1 MKAFFASI
9 KKEVLVLLRDRAGLG
24 ILFVMPLALVVIMA
38 LVQDGPYQN
47 FQKSEFPLIFVDND
61 KDTVGS
67 VIEKNIRDAKIF
79 KISKEFNGVPATEQ
93 MAKDAVSQ
101 GKFKAGVVVPA
112 GLSKYLRKNA
122 RIIVAKTFSG
132 RPVSE
137 ETLFK
142 KPPDSMKIKYFLDP
156 LTSFSFKN
164 TIVYILEKSSSSLI
178 SQTITNKYYEHF
190 ENYYPVEN
198 KINFDSCRI
207 IDIQEIDASNIYNAN
222 VVFNSV
228 QHNVPAWT
236 MFAIFFIFLPLAGS
250 IIKER
255 DYGTYIRLK
264 FMPRSFSTIIAGKII
279 LYTVVGCV
287 QFLMMLMVGKYLLP
301 AIGLPALVIGN
312 SYLAISV
319 IVLSASL
326 AATAFGVLIGTFFS
340 THQQMVTFG
349 SISVIILA
357 AIGGI
362 FVPIYI
368 MSKTMAKVSKYSPL
382 EWGMNA
388 FNEIF
393 LHNGNFFNIYMDAL
407 KLLLFSFTAFLLSF
421 LYYKFKRIH

>member
-1 MKAFFASI
+1 MKAFLASI

-47 FQKSEFPLIFVDND
+47 FQKSEFPMVFVDND
-61 KDTVGS
+61 LDTVGA

-79 KISKEFNGVPATEQ
+79 KISKEVNGVAATEKT
-93 MAKDAVSQ
+93 AKEAVSQ
-101 GKFKAGVVVPA
+101 GKFKAGVIVPA
-112 GLSKYLRKNA
+112 GLSKYLRRNA

-132 RPVSE
+132 NPVDE
-137 ETLFK
+137 KKLFAQ
-142 KPPDSMKIKYFLDP
+142 PPDSMKIKYFLDP
-156 LTSFSFKN
+156 LTTFTFKN

-190 ENYYPVEN
+190 ENFYPVEN

-207 IDIQEIDASNIYNAN
+207 IDIQEIDASSIYNAN

-236 MFAIFFIFLPLAGS
+236 MFAIFFIFLPLAGG

-264 FMPRSFSTIIAGKII
+264 FMPHSFSTIIIGKIV
-279 LYTVVGCV
+279 LYTFVGCV

-301 AIGLPALVIGN
+301 AIGLPALVIGH
-312 SYLAISV
+312 SYVAILV
-319 IVLSASL
+319 TVFSASL
-326 AATAFGVLIGTFFS
+326 AATGFGVMIGTYLS

-382 EWGMNA
+382 EWGLNA

-421 LYYKFKRIH
+421 LYYKFKRIN

>member
-9 KKEVLVLLRDRAGLG
+9 KKEVLVFLRDRAGLG
-24 ILFVMPLALVVIMA
+24 ILFVMPFALVIIMA
-38 LVQDGPYQN
+38 LIQDGPYQN

-61 KDTVGS
+61 KDTVGA
-67 VIEKNIRDAKIF
+67 VIEKNLRDAKIF
-79 KISKEFNGVPATEQ
+79 KIHKTINGLAATEKN
-93 MAKDAVSQ
+93 AKEAVSQ
-101 GKFKAGVVVPA
+101 GKFKVGVIVPA
-112 GLSKYLRKNA
+112 GLSKFLRKNA
-122 RIIVAKTFSG
+122 RIIVAKTFSNQA
-132 RPVSE
+132 VSDKN
-137 ETLFK
+137 LFI
-142 KPPDSMKIKYFLDP
+142 KPADSLKIKYFLDP

-198 KINFDSCRI
+198 KINFDSCKI
-207 IDIQEIDASNIYNAN
+207 IDIQEIDASNIYNSG

-236 MFAIFFIFLPLAGS
+236 MFAIFFIFLPLAGG

-255 DYGTYIRLK
+255 DYGTFIRLK
-264 FMPRSFSTIIAGKII
+264 FMPHSFSTIIIGKII
-279 LYTVVGCV
+279 LYTVVGCI
-287 QFLMMLMVGKYLLP
+287 QFIMMLAVGKYLLP
-301 AIGLPALVIGN
+301 AIGLPSLIIGS
-312 SYLAISV
+312 SYFSIFV
-319 IVLSASL
+319 IVFSASL
-326 AATAFGVLIGTFFS
+326 AATGFGVLIGTFFS
-340 THQQMVTFG
+340 THQQVVTFG

-362 FVPIYI
+362 WVPIYI

-382 EWGMNA
+382 EWGLNA

-421 LYYKFKRIH
+421 LYYKYKRIN